1 MVVNDAQRNF
11 AASAINYFNIDL
23 EKGNKD
29 LLKALV
35 KAVIDKESSNNL
47 SAKSITRIIQK
58 SYTELGNNGDAKSKA
73 VVKAAGKLT
82 GRSKFDSYQEE
93 DFKNDVAKAVKDYFF
108 INDILENIPNKAT
121 GVLKNNGA
129 TFSDYESS
137 ILTGDKLEAAEKY
150 FKIAVTVAGSEPFA
164 TGDAIPEPIP
174 TRKSC
179 MGNEGWECS
188 TTYVRDCLNQFNS
201 IAHVLLEDKNCGKDQ
216 LDCFKVKEN
225 CYYAIANRLYDL
237 YNRGSVDDMKIDL
250 MGEYLYEQAFRDL
263 PKIKK
268 EIAEYE
274 VSECLRVKKKHA
286 EEVIEKLVKV
296 YDILEGVDSESIKYN
311 TEVLDNIVSE
321 MKKKRKIEMDE
332 GSKKNNEI
340 NDWLVYAK
348 LQMEKKDRN
357 IEEKDREIMALKE
370 KLKECEPLSNIGTL
384 ENENI
389 NNQENDRVEL

>member
-1 MVVNDAQRNF
+1 
-11 AASAINYFNIDL
+11 
-23 EKGNKD
+23 
-29 LLKALV
+29 
-35 KAVIDKESSNNL
+35 
-47 SAKSITRIIQK
+47 
-58 SYTELGNNGDAKSKA
+58 
-73 VVKAAGKLT
+73 
-82 GRSKFDSYQEE
+82 
-93 DFKNDVAKAVKDYFF
+93 
-108 INDILENIPNKAT
+108 
-121 GVLKNNGA
+121 LKNNGA

-174 TRKSC
+174 ARQSC
-179 MGNEGWECS
+179 MGNEGWKCS
-188 TTYVRDCLNQFNS
+188 TTYVRDCLNQFNT

-225 CYYAIANRLYDL
+225 CYYAIADRLYDL
-237 YNRGSVDDMKIDL
+237 YNRGSVDDMRIDL

-263 PKIKK
+263 TKIKK

-274 VSECLRVKKKHA
+274 VSDCLRVKKKQA

-348 LQMEKKDRN
+348 MQMEKKDRN

-370 KLKECEPLSNIGTL
+370 KLKECESLSNIGTL